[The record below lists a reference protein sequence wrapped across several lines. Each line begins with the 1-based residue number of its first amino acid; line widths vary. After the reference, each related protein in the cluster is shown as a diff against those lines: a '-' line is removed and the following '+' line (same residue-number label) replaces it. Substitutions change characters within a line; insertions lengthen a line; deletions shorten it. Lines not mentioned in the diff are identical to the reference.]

1 MEQNNTGKFIKELR
15 EKHKLTQQELAD
27 IIPVTREA
35 VSKWERGISL
45 PDSDCLVKLSTLF
58 KVSIN
63 EILDGEYK
71 VNKKLIIAYI
81 LIYLFGAF
89 IFNEFL
95 LFNEVINSLFFVY
108 FVLLLFNNDKLDRII
123 YWILTGL
130 IFLLIVR
137 MVAIWIYFPLN
148 GYTFSKLN
156 LYSNIVR
163 VVFEFY
169 VLGNLLGLCKKKEIV
184 MILFTIIYIICVV
197 VIEIVNIISFKYL
210 VGDIVVKIIST
221 LLELVLNVIIIL
233 YSFNFKKIDKI
244 KLVNVK
250 ER

>member
-1 MEQNNTGKFIKELR
+1 MEQNKTGKFIKELR
-15 EKHKLTQQELAD
+15 EKYKLTQQELAD

-63 EILDGEYK
+63 EILEGEYK
-71 VNKKLIIAYI
+71 VNKKLIITYI
-81 LIYLFGAF
+81 
-89 IFNEFL
+89 NEFL

-123 YWILTGL
+123 YWLLTGL

-137 MVAIWIYFPLN
+137 MIASWIYYPLN

-156 LYSNIVR
+156 LYYNIVK
-163 VVFEFY
+163 VIFDCY
-169 VLGNLLGLCKKKEIV
+169 VLFNLLGLFKKNKIFMKLF
-184 MILFTIIYIICVV
+184 MIFYIIL
-197 VIEIVNIISFKYL
+197 EIIILIVSIIKFKL
-210 VGDIVVKIIST
+210 VGDIVIKCFST
-221 LLELVLNVIIIL
+221 LLKLILNIIIVM

-244 KLVNVK
+244 KIVNVK
-250 ER
+250 ES

>member
-81 LIYLFGAF
+81 VIFIFSSF
-89 IFNEFL
+89 IFNKF
-95 LFNEVINSLFFVY
+95 FIFDQIVNSLFFVY
-108 FVLLLFNNDKLDRII
+108 FILLLINNDKLDRII

-163 VVFEFY
+163 VVLEFY

>member
-35 VSKWERGISL
+35 VSKRERGISL

-244 KLVNVK
+244 
-250 ER
+250 

>member
-81 LIYLFGAF
+81 VIFIFSSF
-89 IFNEFL
+89 IFNK
-95 LFNEVINSLFFVY
+95 FF
-108 FVLLLFNNDKLDRII
+108 R
-123 YWILTGL
+123 
-130 IFLLIVR
+130 
-137 MVAIWIYFPLN
+137 
-148 GYTFSKLN
+148 
-156 LYSNIVR
+156 
-163 VVFEFY
+163 
-169 VLGNLLGLCKKKEIV
+169 
-184 MILFTIIYIICVV
+184 
-197 VIEIVNIISFKYL
+197 
-210 VGDIVVKIIST
+210 
-221 LLELVLNVIIIL
+221 
-233 YSFNFKKIDKI
+233 
-244 KLVNVK
+244 
-250 ER
+250 

>member
-1 MEQNNTGKFIKELR
+1 MEQNKTGKFIKELR
-15 EKHKLTQQELAD
+15 EKYKLTQQELAD

-63 EILDGEYK
+63 EILEGEYK
-71 VNKKLIIAYI
+71 VNKELIITYI
-81 LIYLFGAF
+81 LIYFFGAF

-123 YWILTGL
+123 YWLLTGL

-137 MVAIWIYFPLN
+137 MIASWIYYPLN

-156 LYSNIVR
+156 LYYNIVK
-163 VVFEFY
+163 VIFDCY
-169 VLGNLLGLCKKKEIV
+169 VLFNLLGLFKKNKIFMKLF
-184 MILFTIIYIICVV
+184 MIFYIIL
-197 VIEIVNIISFKYL
+197 EIIILIVSIINFKLL
-210 VGDIVVKIIST
+210 VGDIVIKCFST
-221 LLELVLNVIIIL
+221 LLKLILNIIIVM

-244 KLVNVK
+244 KIVNVK
-250 ER
+250 ES

>member
-1 MEQNNTGKFIKELR
+1 MEQNKTGKFIKELR
-15 EKHKLTQQELAD
+15 EKYKLTQQELAD

-63 EILDGEYK
+63 EILEGEYK
-71 VNKKLIIAYI
+71 VNKKLIITYI

-137 MVAIWIYFPLN
+137 MIAGWIYYPLN

-156 LYSNIVR
+156 LFSNIVR
-163 VVFEFY
+163 VVFESY
-169 VLGNLLGLCKKKEIV
+169 VLFNLLGLFKKNKIFMRLLMV
-184 MILFTIIYIICVV
+184 FYIIL
-197 VIEIVNIISFKYL
+197 EIIILIVSIINFKYL
-210 VGDIVVKIIST
+210 VGDIVIKCFST
-221 LLELVLNVIIIL
+221 LLEVVLNIIIII

-244 KLVNVK
+244 KIVNVN
-250 ER
+250 ES

>member
-81 LIYLFGAF
+81 VIFIFSSF
-89 IFNEFL
+89 IFNKF
-95 LFNEVINSLFFVY
+95 FIFDQIVNSLFFVY
-108 FVLLLFNNDKLDRII
+108 FILLLINNDKLDRII

-169 VLGNLLGLCKKKEIV
+169 VLGNLLGL
-184 MILFTIIYIICVV
+184 
-197 VIEIVNIISFKYL
+197 
-210 VGDIVVKIIST
+210 
-221 LLELVLNVIIIL
+221 
-233 YSFNFKKIDKI
+233 
-244 KLVNVK
+244 
-250 ER
+250 

>member
-1 MEQNNTGKFIKELR
+1 M
-15 EKHKLTQQELAD
+15 
-27 IIPVTREA
+27 
-35 VSKWERGISL
+35 
-45 PDSDCLVKLSTLF
+45 
-58 KVSIN
+58 
-63 EILDGEYK
+63 
-71 VNKKLIIAYI
+71 
-81 LIYLFGAF
+81 
-89 IFNEFL
+89 
-95 LFNEVINSLFFVY
+95 FFVY

-244 KLVNVK
+244 
-250 ER
+250 

>member
-81 LIYLFGAF
+81 VIFIFSSF
-89 IFNEFL
+89 IFNKF
-95 LFNEVINSLFFVY
+95 FIFDQIVNSLFFVY
-108 FVLLLFNNDKLDRII
+108 FILLLINNDKLDRII

>member
-81 LIYLFGAF
+81 VIFIFSSF
-89 IFNEFL
+89 IFNKF
-95 LFNEVINSLFFVY
+95 FIFDQIVNSLFFVY

-163 VVFEFY
+163 VVLEFY